1 MENSEAPITPAVHK
15 EIIER
20 VVGTLEVT
28 DITPDPENLKD
39 QVPVLLVP
47 GWGETPKTH
56 DDTVKTI
63 VSEGRRIITIK
74 IPRIG
79 GVKPEGD
86 FSEAEYTKARAL
98 VDTLNKKGIKTTDII
113 AHSEGALSAI
123 IAAEIFMSQHQ
134 PQRIRNIVFVE
145 PVGLI
150 GYDRLRNLIGRW
162 GKMVAK
168 DTGHFIRDS
177 RKKNMSRAFTEAAKY
192 AFSNPIRT
200 FAEAGVISASDIYKS
215 LSKLKEN
222 GIGVS
227 VIHAVDDT
235 LFPMEKVMKTAKEK
249 GGMNTIGFY
258 SVKGDH
264 REISVHP
271 EKYAALAVNAL
282 EDIVKRSEPKP

>member
-1 MENSEAPITPAVHK
+1 MENSEIPITPTVHK
-15 EIIER
+15 EKIER

-28 DITPDPENLKD
+28 DITPKPENLKD
-39 QVPVLLVP
+39 RVPVLLIP
-47 GWGETPKTH
+47 GWAETPKTH

-63 VSEGRRIITIK
+63 ANEGRRIITIK

-79 GVKPEGD
+79 GVKPEGGY
-86 FSEAEYTKARAL
+86 SEAEYTKARAL

-123 IAAEIFMSQHQ
+123 IAAEIFTQESQ

-150 GYDRLRNLIGRW
+150 GKDHLRNLMGRW

-168 DTGHFIRDS
+168 DTGRFFRGS
-177 RKKNMSRAFTEAAKY
+177 RKKNMSRAFAEAIKYAAK
-192 AFSNPIRT
+192 NPIRT
-200 FAEAGVISASDIYKS
+200 LAEAGVVSASDIYKS
-215 LSKLKEN
+215 LSDLKKN

-235 LFPMEKVMKTAKEK
+235 LFPMEKVLEIAKEK
-249 GGMNTIGFY
+249 GGMDTIGFY

-271 EKYAALAVNAL
+271 EKYAVLAVNAL
-282 EDIVKRSEPKP
+282 EDIAKRSEPKP

>member
-1 MENSEAPITPAVHK
+1 MENSETPITPTVHEETIK
-15 EIIER
+15 R

-28 DITPDPENLKD
+28 DITPENLKLKD

-47 GWGETPKTH
+47 GWAETPKTH

-63 VSEGRRIITIK
+63 ASEGRRIITIK

-79 GVKPEGD
+79 GVKPEGE

-98 VDTLNKKGIKTTDII
+98 VDVLNKKGIKTTDII

-123 IAAEIFMSQHQ
+123 MAAEIFTSQHQ

-150 GYDRLRNLIGRW
+150 GEDHLRNLMGRW
-162 GKMVAK
+162 GSMMVK
-168 DTGHFIRDS
+168 DTGRFFRGS
-177 RKKNMSRAFTEAAKY
+177 RKKNMSRAFTEAVKY
-192 AFSNPIRT
+192 TSKNPIRT
-200 FAEAGVISASDIYKS
+200 LAEARVISASDIYES

-235 LFPMEKVMKTAKEK
+235 LFPMEKVLETAKAK
-249 GGMNTIGFY
+249 GGMDTIGFY

-282 EDIVKRSEPKP
+282 EDLAKRS